1 MNPSDQID
9 TLIETMEEHAKTARW
24 DRVLYCAEQIIIIA
38 RQNYL
43 PSAPFLR
50 RILNSGGVY
59 DKKDEEYL
67 PASQRR
73 QRRAKDKTPG
83 GL

>member
-9 TLIETMEEHAKTARW
+9 TLIETMEQHATAARW

-43 PSAPFLR
+43 PPAP
-50 RILNSGGVY
+50 GVY
-59 DKKDEEYL
+59 NSEDEEYL

-73 QRRAKDKTPG
+73 AK
-83 GL
+83 